1 MQLASEHPQETW
13 ALLYTF
19 EHAAGLRCRVVRL
32 RVVKLPVDGKS
43 RPARPGPP
51 PSQGGRPVWR
61 AAALKWCYTPTRVL
75 SFCVISCGSALAY
88 CGEEARPGA
97 HRPERLV
104 ASCGT
109 IHQGDTF
116 NRG

>member
-1 MQLASEHPQETW
+1 MASCGTEVVLHPHTRPQL
-13 ALLYTF
+13 
-19 EHAAGLRCRVVRL
+19 L
-32 RVVKLPVDGKS
+32 RV
-43 RPARPGPP
+43 
-51 PSQGGRPVWR
+51 
-61 AAALKWCYTPTRVL
+61 
-75 SFCVISCGSALAY
+75 FCVISCGSALAH